1 MIYLDNAATTGKKP
15 QSVIN
20 AVDMSLKE
28 YCANPGRSGHAASM
42 KAAAAVYNV
51 RRELADFFTASGAE
65 NVVFT
70 LNCTH
75 SINCVIKGLLK
86 AGDRVVTSS
95 LEHNAV
101 MRPLYKVGA
110 AVDVAAVSL
119 TDDNITL
126 NNFERLIRPDTKL
139 VICTG
144 ASNVLGKALPITQ
157 IGALCKIRGV
167 PFAVDAAQMAGVFP
181 INMKKQGID
190 YLCIA
195 PHKGLYAPMGI
206 GVLICEKPLKNT
218 VLEGGTGTN
227 SAELVQPD
235 FLPERLESGTVNV
248 PGIMGTAA
256 GLGYVKRLGI
266 EKIYSH
272 EIALCEL
279 LYDELESNPGV
290 RLYSPKPFAGGWAP
304 VISFNAE
311 GFKSGELARYLNERG
326 IAVRAGLHCA
336 PTAHR
341 IMGTIEN
348 GAVRA
353 SPAAFNTA
361 ADIKALSAALK
372 KA

>member
-1 MIYLDNAATTGKKP
+1 
-15 QSVIN
+15 
-20 AVDMSLKE
+20 
-28 YCANPGRSGHAASM
+28 
-42 KAAAAVYNV
+42 
-51 RRELADFFTASGAE
+51 
-65 NVVFT
+65 
-70 LNCTH
+70 
-75 SINCVIKGLLK
+75 
-86 AGDRVVTSS
+86 
-95 LEHNAV
+95 
-101 MRPLYKVGA
+101 
-110 AVDVAAVSL
+110 
-119 TDDNITL
+119 
-126 NNFERLIRPDTKL
+126 
-139 VICTG
+139 
-144 ASNVLGKALPITQ
+144 
-157 IGALCKIRGV
+157 
-167 PFAVDAAQMAGVFP
+167 
-181 INMKKQGID
+181 MKKQGID

-279 LYDELESNPGV
+279 LYDELERNPAV

-361 ADIKALSAALK
+361 ADIKALAAALK